1 MVQQWRIATIWEQ
14 TDDTLIP
21 ATPSLSEMDG
31 AYVGFIEEIKSE
43 VGKM

>member
-1 MVQQWRIATIWEQ
+1 MEDRDHMGRQ
-14 TDDTLIP
+14 TGDTLIP